1 MNKPSLSQVFGA
13 STEAN
18 AAIAAFL
25 RDMEP
30 VSAQLAR
37 DLAGA
42 HDTLAHSRGHA
53 TGRQAHGA
61 RRREAG
67 WQWGALAACL
77 IAGVALW
84 AARGTVSPL
93 SSESALAQSPLRE
106 DRIFTWATRQVAAE
120 PSKSDAIFRVNDGS
134 DQIFDGRFGH
144 RGG

>member
-1 MNKPSLSQVFGA
+1 MNQLTDLLKT

-18 AAIAAFL
+18 AAVAAFL
-25 RDMEP
+25 RDMQP

-37 DLAGA
+37 ELAGA
-42 HDTLAHSRGHA
+42 HDSLSHTRGNAPVRH
-53 TGRQAHGA
+53 AHGA

-67 WQWGALAACL
+67 WQWGAVAACL

-93 SSESALAQSPLRE
+93 SSESALAQSALRE
-106 DRIFTWATRQVAAE
+106 DRIFTWSSPQVAAE
-120 PSKSDAIFRVNDGS
+120 APKSGDTIFRANDAS
-134 DQIFDGRFGH
+134 DQIFDGRFGK

>member
-1 MNKPSLSQVFGA
+1 MNQLTDMLKT
-13 STEAN
+13 STQAN
-18 AAIAAFL
+18 AAVAAFL
-25 RDMEP
+25 RDMQP

-42 HDTLAHSRGHA
+42 HDALAHGRSHA
-53 TGRQAHGA
+53 SVRQAHGA

-67 WQWGALAACL
+67 WQWGAIAACL

-93 SSESALAQSPLRE
+93 SSESALAQSPMHE
-106 DRIFTWATRQVAAE
+106 DRIFGWSTQQVAAE
-120 PSKSDAIFRVNDGS
+120 APKADTIFHANERS

-144 RGG
+144 SDG